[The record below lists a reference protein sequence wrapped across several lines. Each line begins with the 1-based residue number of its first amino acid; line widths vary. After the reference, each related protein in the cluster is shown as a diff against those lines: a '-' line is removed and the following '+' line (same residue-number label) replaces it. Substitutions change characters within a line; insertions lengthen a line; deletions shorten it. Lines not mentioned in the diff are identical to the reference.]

1 MLEPEDLALR
11 PIVASSN
18 CPTSRLSSLVDKILS
33 PSIIYVK
40 AYVKDTSDILK
51 KLPKQLSEDEMLMT
65 NDYKSVYTNISI
77 NLDLSAIKY
86 WTEKY
91 LQISKFQS
99 ELILEACNIVLSH
112 NFFIFN
118 NENLILYK

>member
-1 MLEPEDLALR
+1 MEGVVTVLEPEDLALR
-11 PIVASSN
+11 PIVASTN

-65 NDYKSVYTNISI
+65 NDIKGVYTNISI
-77 NLDLSAIKY
+77 NLDL
-86 WTEKY
+86 
-91 LQISKFQS
+91 
-99 ELILEACNIVLSH
+99 VLSH